1 VLIVGEIP
9 VPGVAFERNSFS
21 ALLLK
26 SPVGMVQGRI
36 LVYFL
41 VVTVKEP
48 GAKTPERGRRRVRM
62 EIKTRR
68 GLRKRA

>member
-1 VLIVGEIP
+1 MKLNISTSEVFKL
-9 VPGVAFERNSFS
+9 
-21 ALLLK
+21 
-26 SPVGMVQGRI
+26 PVGIIQGRV
-36 LVYFL
+36 LVSFL

-68 GLRKRA
+68 GLKKRA